1 MVFNSPERGGVKN
14 EEIFAIESKPK
25 HSRLSNTYRRKCT
38 AVLSFSFFTGYV
50 TEFVNVNVLT
60 WLNEI
65 VFLVEKE
72 LHDILHG
79 EFPYAKI
86 GLGGKGLQ
94 IYNLN
99 SIFRHFDF
107 RNH

>member
-1 MVFNSPERGGVKN
+1 MKRYLQLNRSQNTQDYRTL
-14 EEIFAIESKPK
+14 IEGSAQRCLV
-25 HSRLSNTYRRKCT
+25 S
-38 AVLSFSFFTGYV
+38 VFFTGYV